1 LAKAAALRMALLV
14 AVKAVGSAWL
24 MELPAVLL
32 AEVLAEVAGGA
43 VGFCSLQAVRMLTM
57 ANSRTA
63 CRHVWTVDCGYFT

>member
-1 LAKAAALRMALLV
+1 MALLV

-32 AEVLAEVAGGA
+32 AEVLAEVADGA
-43 VGFCSLQAVRMLTM
+43 VGFCSLQAVRMLTR

-63 CRHVWTVDCGYFT
+63 